1 MMSWFL
7 FESKDGWCKVH
18 EKNIMAA
25 GASSSEGDTVKYW
38 YNGQEYEGVVLKK
51 HHDHEEVNRALTA
64 LKKEKSK
71 LPNKMVTT
79 AKTDSLPARRARQ
92 AVVGASTSNSTNT
105 TTNNSRKEP
114 ARPRMTLEEK
124 KNRQRILDRN
134 KKEAEKRAN
143 EKLLLKANKSN
154 TNADPDWQ
162 PNSHQE
168 SDCDDK
174 ALDDDADDDD
184 NSEDFI
190 VADVLANSLAMKTSR
205 TALVC
210 GIRNPPEGNPGS
222 ATSASGPSPS
232 KEELKRQNEMLKL
245 KLQLSYGECEIDL
258 AVTVLANQIM
268 RIALTCFL
276 SVADNSEPRPA
287 AKRIFL
293 EVPDKD
299 SLFSSNKKAG
309 KAVHSVNDQGPSSSK
324 NVFQDLDD
332 DSLFSSNQKAGKA
345 VHSVNDQRPSSSK
358 NVFHDLDDDSLFS
371 SNQKDGKEGDRQNNP
386 ACSKLVGSL
395 SPPSSNKKEGQDG
408 NDDSKS
414 DLDGD
419 LDEDSLLAHQL
430 YGQRAD
436 TTELMSTGIFC
447 KTDVL
452 TSALTNSTN
461 CNHFCRR
468 VMTGVLIPS
477 KIVECTVSRQKWRAG
492 GERAKAPKE
501 PLHQGALKAI
511 VVSEP
516 PRNLRASNVTARSAL
531 LEWDLPDFINSDL
544 ATFEVVVTP
553 KAATGRGV
561 VRISVEAPEERP
573 GYACTLRDLQPGID
587 YAVAVRCGWNGSVAE
602 IQLRT
607 ADQE

>member
-1 MMSWFL
+1 MLVDLQGYDRCWQDDIMSL
-7 FESKDGWCKVH
+7 ESY
-18 EKNIMAA
+18 
-25 GASSSEGDTVKYW
+25 SSDLPRFNEPNHFHILPVRD
-38 YNGQEYEGVVLKK
+38 
-51 HHDHEEVNRALTA
+51 DHEEVNRALTA

-79 AKTDSLPARRARQ
+79 DKTDSLPARRTRQ

-124 KNRQRILDRN
+124 NRQRILDRN
-134 KKEAEKRAN
+134 KKEAEKRPN
-143 EKLLLKANKSN
+143 GKLLLKANKSN

-162 PNSHQE
+162 PNSHEE

-184 NSEDFI
+184 NSEDSI
-190 VADVLANSLAMKTSR
+190 VADVLANSLAMKTSL

-245 KLQLSYGECEIDL
+245 KLQLSY
-258 AVTVLANQIM
+258 
-268 RIALTCFL
+268 
-276 SVADNSEPRPA
+276 DNSEPRPA

-332 DSLFSSNQKAGKA
+332 DSQFSSNQKAGKAVHSVNDQGPSSSKNVFQDLDDDSLFSSNQKAGKA
-345 VHSVNDQRPSSSK
+345 VHSVNDQGPSSSK

-477 KIVECTVSRQKWRAG
+477 KIVECTVSGQKWRAG

-511 VVSEP
+511 VETANRVAQKKKP
-516 PRNLRASNVTARSAL
+516 KWAKSNM
-531 LEWDLPDFINSDL
+531 
-544 ATFEVVVTP
+544 
-553 KAATGRGV
+553 KAMKPVFSNRL
-561 VRISVEAPEERP
+561 VEMRQLFKS
-573 GYACTLRDLQPGID
+573 GKLQD
-587 YAVAVRCGWNGSVAE
+587 
-602 IQLRT
+602 
-607 ADQE
+607 